1 MINSNGWYTLARS
14 DISPNQDSRPDKENI
29 SLLVI
34 YSISLPPNQFD
45 SKYICDF
52 FTNKLNTD
60 VDPYFKTISNL
71 KVSAHLLIGREGDLT
86 QFVSFN
92 DRAWHAGK
100 SLFQGLCNC
109 NDFSIGIELIGS
121 DYVPFTDKQYEIL
134 INVTQEIMKRFP
146 MINKK
151 RIIGHSEIAPDR
163 KTDPGPNFEWERY
176 ILNLNDM
183 N

>member
-1 MINSNGWYTLARS
+1 
-14 DISPNQDSRPDKENI
+14 
-29 SLLVI
+29 
-34 YSISLPPNQFD
+34 
-45 SKYICDF
+45 
-52 FTNKLNTD
+52 
-60 VDPYFKTISNL
+60 
-71 KVSAHLLIGREGDLT
+71 
-86 QFVSFN
+86 
-92 DRAWHAGK
+92 
-100 SLFQGLCNC
+100 
-109 NDFSIGIELIGS
+109 
-121 DYVPFTDKQYEIL
+121 VPFTDKQYEIL